1 MRKLTMSDA
10 EHVRAVAARLRLSAS
25 FCDHAQKMFDNPETM
40 IAYALEDIRFAQQ
53 VLQPILESLEL
64 GVTK

>member
-1 MRKLTMSDA
+1 
-10 EHVRAVAARLRLSAS
+10 
-25 FCDHAQKMFDNPETM
+25 MFDNPETM